1 MADRKKKPEHDDAWW
16 AAQRH
21 AYIEKNDILLS
32 DYPSWEWVSP
42 YDFWRTIFPEGFLQ
56 PRGEEVPWHEQGGGH
71 PNGIAIQITNRTKT
85 VKTKTRPWAKKDVEA
100 VNRRRRADAKAK
112 READECGRIEGAA
125 RAEQH
130 RKDLLDCWGAHI
142 DEETLQEGRR
152 DHTAYQWCDLGFVP
166 IAEARWRLT
175 RYGGNSAWYY
185 CSPWDV
191 RYDPD
196 RAKELLETGPR
207 EYDRLPDGRL
217 YDGRPW
223 WQA

>member
-1 MADRKKKPEHDDAWW
+1 MINIDGIEYRT
-16 AAQRH
+16 AAQWEKKHRH
-21 AYIEKNDILLS
+21 VLKGQLKKGVER
-32 DYPSWEWVSP
+32 SWRS
-42 YDFWRTIFPEGFLQ
+42 
-56 PRGEEVPWHEQGGGH
+56 
-71 PNGIAIQITNRTKT
+71 PNGNETMMFYSVEQ
-85 VKTKTRPWAKKDVEA
+85 TRPWAKKDVEA

-112 READECGRIEGAA
+112 REAEERERSEGAA

-196 RAKELLETGPR
+196 RAKELWNGAARVRQAARRSSVRWASVVASVKTGRVKNPPR
-207 EYDRLPDGRL
+207 FVSGVDPPTCESC
-217 YDGRPW
+217 RPCFGG
-223 WQA
+223 QHRQQG

>member
-56 PRGEEVPWHEQGGGH
+56 PRGELWNVAER
-71 PNGIAIQITNRTKT
+71 A
-85 VKTKTRPWAKKDVEA
+85 WA
-100 VNRRRRADAKAK
+100 
-112 READECGRIEGAA
+112 
-125 RAEQH
+125 
-130 RKDLLDCWGAHI
+130 
-142 DEETLQEGRR
+142 
-152 DHTAYQWCDLGFVP
+152 
-166 IAEARWRLT
+166 
-175 RYGGNSAWYY
+175 
-185 CSPWDV
+185 
-191 RYDPD
+191 
-196 RAKELLETGPR
+196 
-207 EYDRLPDGRL
+207 EYDRLPDGRP

>member
-1 MADRKKKPEHDDAWW
+1 MINIDGIEYRT
-16 AAQRH
+16 AAQWEKKHRH
-21 AYIEKNDILLS
+21 VLKGQLKKGVER
-32 DYPSWEWVSP
+32 SWRS
-42 YDFWRTIFPEGFLQ
+42 
-56 PRGEEVPWHEQGGGH
+56 
-71 PNGIAIQITNRTKT
+71 PNGNETMMFYNIEQTRT
-85 VKTKTRPWAKKDVEA
+85 WAKKDVEA

-112 READECGRIEGAA
+112 RDAEECERIEGAA

-152 DHTAYQWCDLGFVP
+152 DHTACQWCDLGFVP

-207 EYDRLPDGRL
+207 EYDRLPDGRP

>member
-1 MADRKKKPEHDDAWW
+1 MADRKKKPGHDDAWW

-56 PRGEEVPWHEQGGGH
+56 PRGEEVPWHERGGGH
-71 PNGIAIQITNRTKT
+71 PNGIAIQM
-85 VKTKTRPWAKKDVEA
+85 
-100 VNRRRRADAKAK
+100 
-112 READECGRIEGAA
+112 
-125 RAEQH
+125 
-130 RKDLLDCWGAHI
+130 
-142 DEETLQEGRR
+142 ETLQEGRR

-207 EYDRLPDGRL
+207 EYDRLPDGRP